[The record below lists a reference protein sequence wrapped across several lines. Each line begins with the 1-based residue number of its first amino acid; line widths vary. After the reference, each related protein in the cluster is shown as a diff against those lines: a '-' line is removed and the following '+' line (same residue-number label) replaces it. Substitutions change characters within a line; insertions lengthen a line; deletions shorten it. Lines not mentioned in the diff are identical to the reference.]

1 MTGAGGPDEPPATEP
16 GELSASEARDLARDL
31 AVGHREQVVRAATAR
46 AGIARAEE
54 LAAATGHRDDRTA
67 PGALPS
73 ARARR
78 RWGWHNAVRF
88 AVQRR
93 MLTPDYLALYA
104 RYLFHRLRH
113 PHVAYGGLVFFG
125 PRVELIARRGHG
137 RLELGPWCW
146 IGADNRLR
154 AHEGSVRVGP
164 KVVLGRDNVVNA
176 YLDVEIGENALLSDW
191 IYVTDFD
198 HRYADLNVPIR
209 KQGIVK
215 GPVRIGS
222 DVWIGEKA
230 SVLRGADIGTGSVIG
245 SQTLVKGTVPP
256 FSVAVGRPARVIKS
270 RLPAGMSVDEALD
283 RQRRGLPIPGDPLQ

>member
-1 MTGAGGPDEPPATEP
+1 MTASGGTSEPPP
-16 GELSASEARDLARDL
+16 SGGDELSASEARDAARDVI
-31 AVGHREQVVRAATAR
+31 AAQREQVVRVVTAH

-54 LAAATGHRDDRTA
+54 LAAATGHRDDRSA
-67 PGALPS
+67 PTALPP
-73 ARARR
+73 ARGRR
-78 RWGWHNAVRF
+78 RSWRTAVRF

-93 MLTPDYLALYA
+93 MVTPDYLALYA
-104 RYLFHRLRH
+104 RYLAHRLRH
-113 PHVAYGGLVFFG
+113 PHVDYRGLVFFG

-137 RLELGPWCW
+137 RLELGAWCW

-164 KVVLGRDNVVNA
+164 KVVLGRDNVVNG
-176 YLDVEIGENALLSDW
+176 YLDIEIGENALLSDW
-191 IYVTDFD
+191 IYITDFD
-198 HRYADLNVPIR
+198 HRYTDLDVPIR

-215 GPVRIGS
+215 APVRIGA

-245 SQTLVKGTVPP
+245 SQTLVKGTIPP

-270 RLPAGMSVDEALD
+270 RLPSGMSVDEALD
-283 RQRRGLPIPGDPLQ
+283 RQRRGVAIPGDPLQ